1 MEIKLTSNSDF
12 KSYMDGGMITC
23 KDSKS
28 YKLLKTLKT
37 DKGIYKND
45 KGYVAIAIS
54 DYYGKV
60 GDTFKI
66 TLEDNNV
73 FYAIKVDTKKQE
85 ELNENHEHW
94 DGSLIEFIIDTNEA
108 KKHYKDFIINGSFN
122 FTDEY
127 KGKIIKIEREN
138 RK

>member
-1 MEIKLTSNSDF
+1 
-12 KSYMDGGMITC
+12 MITC
-23 KDSKS
+23 KSSKS

-85 ELNENHEHW
+85 ELNEKYEHW

-108 KKHYKDFIINGSFN
+108 KKHYKDCIINGSFN